1 MECAGV
7 SGVLGPRKF
16 GALPMS
22 NSGWSGI
29 KGCVGLPSQGP
40 LWRSASRRRGSAGKA
55 RASDDQDEGGP
66 RKDQGGQKVD
76 WDKAWTK
83 FSSPEKKKSFLNID
97 MEQYVSRRPEHSN
110 YPLSEE
116 VDPMRKSEKSALGFW
131 TTPQFTYVM
140 AGVIVGLF
148 IYMVIIVGPPPSRH

>member
-1 MECAGV
+1 M
-7 SGVLGPRKF
+7 
-16 GALPMS
+16 
-22 NSGWSGI
+22 
-29 KGCVGLPSQGP
+29 
-40 LWRSASRRRGSAGKA
+40 
-55 RASDDQDEGGP
+55 
-66 RKDQGGQKVD
+66 D